1 MTSAATQVLAPDLL
15 AISHGTSSSAG
26 QAAVAALVYGAM
38 ISLVFLVHPNQTEMT
53 VRVPLDNGAAPE
65 EN

>member
-1 MTSAATQVLAPDLL
+1 MPTLFRFVMIVAA
-15 AISHGTSSSAG
+15 I
-26 QAAVAALVYGAM
+26 AALVYGAM